1 MEVKDFQNKI
11 IEYDDKWDRKRKSV
25 PNEQTVFNHL
35 VEEVGELAR
44 QYVNREMR
52 KDQYDEKEI
61 EDAIGDMLVLL
72 VRLADLR
79 GLDIEEVISNVIK
92 EGEKRLGE

>member
-11 IEYDDKWDRKRKSV
+11 IEYDDKWNRKRKSV

-44 QYVNREMR
+44 QYVNRETR
-52 KDQYDEKEI
+52 KDLYDEKEI
-61 EDAIGDMLVLL
+61 EDTIGDMLVLL
-72 VRLADLR
+72 VQLADLR
-79 GLDIEEVISNVIK
+79 GLDIEEVILNVIK
-92 EGEKRLGE
+92 EGEKRLEE